1 MKWNW
6 YWEEGSILRTFRKG
20 WGQATPEPN
29 ENLLHHVGSEQA
41 DWQWIHL
48 LIYNL
53 RPELPAHNLLLIMFL
68 FDTPPLCNKIPKFIG
83 LTTTPALILKNCSLR
98 SCLLFAHAQGIGF
111 RKIMCW
117 ARCAWKQ
124 KISPQH
130 VNLTHGKETGKFRPR
145 AHSTNRN
152 EKTIASAKIEDVEW
166 GDEEG
171 KSLLWLT
178 NRKN

>member
-1 MKWNW
+1 MESLALNRPPGRRPKNEMKL
-6 YWEEGSILRTFRKG
+6 ILRRGINSSDISEG

-29 ENLLHHVGSEQA
+29 ENLLHHVGGEQA

-83 LTTTPALILKNCSLR
+83 LTTMPALILKNCSLR

-111 RKIMCW
+111 CRVMCR
-117 ARCAWKQ
+117 ARCA
-124 KISPQH
+124 
-130 VNLTHGKETGKFRPR
+130 
-145 AHSTNRN
+145 
-152 EKTIASAKIEDVEW
+152 
-166 GDEEG
+166 
-171 KSLLWLT
+171 
-178 NRKN
+178 